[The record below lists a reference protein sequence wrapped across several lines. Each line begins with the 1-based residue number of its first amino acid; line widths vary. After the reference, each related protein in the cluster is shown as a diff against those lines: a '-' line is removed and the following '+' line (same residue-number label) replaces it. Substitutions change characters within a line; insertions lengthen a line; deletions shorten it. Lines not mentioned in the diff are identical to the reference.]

1 MVTMAANMENIMRKA
16 RPAINSLMTGTCT
29 VKEYQSVT
37 DATTHVTK
45 QQLVTLYKDQPC
57 RLSYVKNPATAGGD
71 APGVLLSVKLILPP
85 ELSIRAGCEFEVKQ
99 AGKTEAFKA
108 AGAPAM
114 YVNHQEVELE
124 RLEEYA

>member
-1 MVTMAANMENIMRKA
+1 MVTMATNMENIMRKA
-16 RPAINSLMTGTCT
+16 RPAINSLLTGTCN

-37 DATTHVTK
+37 NATTHVTK
-45 QQLVTLYKDQPC
+45 QQLVTLYKNQPC

-85 ELSIRAGCEFEVKQ
+85 ELEVREGCEIEVTQ
-99 AGKTEAFKA
+99 AGKTETFKA

-114 YVNHQEVELE
+114 YVNHQEIELE
-124 RLEEYA
+124 RLDKYA